1 MESYFKKIVEKLTA
15 FPDPENPY
23 GELEKLQMLYAL
35 ETISYNL
42 LTAFVILFIPFLIDT
57 FQETLLLFC
66 IFGLLRI
73 IAGGFH
79 FDHILKCITATS
91 FIIITEGKASQIIQ
105 ISLPVCLLLCLITN
119 LLFFIHIPK
128 GTENNPYSESYS
140 QLQIKRLRFLSVFLT
155 FFAVCFAQI
164 RTIVL
169 FAMLT
174 VAIFLVPDLYRRFR

>member
-79 FDHILKCITATS
+79 FDHILAM
-91 FIIITEGKASQIIQ
+91 
-105 ISLPVCLLLCLITN
+105 N
-119 LLFFIHIPK
+119 FF
-128 GTENNPYSESYS
+128 
-140 QLQIKRLRFLSVFLT
+140 
-155 FFAVCFAQI
+155 
-164 RTIVL
+164 
-169 FAMLT
+169 
-174 VAIFLVPDLYRRFR
+174 

>member
-23 GELEKLQMLYAL
+23 SELEKLQMLYAL

-42 LTAFVILFIPFLIDT
+42 LTVFVILFIPFLIGT
-57 FQETLLLFC
+57 FRETLLLFC

-79 FDHILKCITATS
+79 FDHIIKCIVVTS
-91 FIIITEGKASQIIQ
+91 FILITEGKASQTIQ
-105 ISLPVCLLLCLITN
+105 ISLPICLIICFITN
-119 LLFFIHIPK
+119 LVFFIHIPK
-128 GTENNPYSESYS
+128 GSENNPYSEEYS
-140 QLQIKRLRFLSVFLT
+140 QLQKKRLRILSVLLT
-155 FFAVCFAQI
+155 FLAVCFDQL

-169 FAMLT
+169 
-174 VAIFLVPDLYRRFR
+174 IPDLYHRFR